1 MGAARSSMGI
11 GQLLVVLGLVLVY
24 GVGGYWLVLELL
36 RDPESPWFIQVGV
49 AAIVVGLTILLG
61 VVWTQ
66 RLKQARTDKYAEVQ
80 D

>member
-1 MGAARSSMGI
+1 MGAARSSMRI

-24 GVGGYWLVLELL
+24 GVGGYWLVLELF
-36 RDPESPWFIQVGV
+36 RDPESPWFVQVGV
-49 AAIVVGLTILLG
+49 AALIVGLTILLG

-66 RLKQARTDKYAEVQ
+66 RLQQARTDKYAEVQ